1 MPCTYQRLL
10 HPTDDELV
18 QIKAIYEANF
28 PPVMQKPFDV
38 IRGGSRDGAV
48 IVLVARDADR
58 LVGMATLALLPR
70 TATIYLG
77 FLATDERLHNQGI
90 GGALF
95 RFMVDYVTAHTAAD
109 SLIWEVEGPEPDP
122 AHLHNR
128 RIRFYER
135 QGAHVAALVPTYR
148 MPDGAG
154 DTIPL
159 RIMWLRLR
167 GDQTPPRPTEAAAW
181 INDIY
186 DLVYPGSDTLAAQ
199 IISEIDADQAG

>member
-1 MPCTYQRLL
+1 MPFTYERLL
-10 HPTDDELV
+10 NPTGDELA
-18 QIKAIYEANF
+18 QIKAIYDENF

-38 IRGGSRDGAV
+38 ISGGSRDGSV
-48 IVLVARDADR
+48 IVLVARDADQPDR
-58 LVGMATLALLPR
+58 LVGIATLAALSR

-77 FLATDERLHNQGI
+77 FLATDQRLHNQGI
-90 GGALF
+90 GGTLF
-95 RFMVDYVTAHTAAD
+95 RFMVDYVTAQTSAD

-154 DTIPL
+154 GTIPL

-167 GDQTPPRPTEAAAW
+167 EDQTPPRKREVVDW
-181 INDIY
+181 INDITTWFIPA
-186 DLVYPGSDTLAAQ
+186 LKR
-199 IISEIDADQAG
+199 